1 LFEQETVLSVRSRKI
16 EPMITGKS
24 DEEIRLCIQKAQL
37 RPFDLGNDV
46 HQFKMPEIKGP
57 GLSSA
62 DLVKKYQ
69 T

>member
-1 LFEQETVLSVRSRKI
+1 
-16 EPMITGKS
+16 MITGKS